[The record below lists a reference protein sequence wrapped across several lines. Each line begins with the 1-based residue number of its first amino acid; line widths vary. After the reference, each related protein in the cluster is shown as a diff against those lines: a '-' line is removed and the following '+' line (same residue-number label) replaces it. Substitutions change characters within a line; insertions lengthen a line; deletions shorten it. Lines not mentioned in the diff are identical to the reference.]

1 MHRSQSPIAVRAGLF
16 AVLLGGLT
24 LACAQG
30 DIAGP
35 EQPALEAKATGIAPS
50 FVKCGPLPGVSAS
63 KLVSPGVW
71 DTLRVGPHK
80 LIFAPGSLRQETLIT
95 AKFDRDSVRSIQF
108 GPEGLRFRHG
118 HEPTLRMSVHGCG
131 QLTGTMSIVYAKD
144 DLSRVRETLSSLVD
158 LGVARVSAPIRH
170 FSRYAVHY

>member
-1 MHRSQSPIAVRAGLF
+1 MHRSSSPIAVRAGLV

-24 LACAQG
+24 LACTEG
-30 DIAGP
+30 DVAGP
-35 EQPALEAKATGIAPS
+35 EQPALEAKATGIAPA

-95 AKFDRDSVRSIQF
+95 AQFDRDSVRSIRF
-108 GPEGLRFRHG
+108 GPEGLQFKHG
-118 HEPTLRMSVHGCG
+118 HEPTLQMSVHGCD
-131 QLTGTMSIVYAKD
+131 QLNSSVRIVYAKD
-144 DLSRVRETLSSLVD
+144 DLSKVREVLSSLVD
-158 LGVARVSAPIRH
+158 LGVGKVSAPIKH